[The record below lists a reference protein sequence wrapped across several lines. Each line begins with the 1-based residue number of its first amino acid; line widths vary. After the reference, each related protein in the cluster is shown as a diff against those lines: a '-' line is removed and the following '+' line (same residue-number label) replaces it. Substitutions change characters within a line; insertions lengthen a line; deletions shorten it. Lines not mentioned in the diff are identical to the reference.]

1 MCFRQEKYF
10 LNVLVQPFMPHTQ
23 WKFGSLRWHLPMW
36 LSSCWKVTAK
46 KVSHILQLQG
56 IYAFVYRPTT
66 EFNEKHWLKYL
77 ALLSALYRISC
88 LCIYFR
94 NSLYHAYLKLQHAT
108 FIATWVRHTCQ
119 PAWLVYT
126 NEREWIFGGNY
137 VDLKGRLVITL
148 TFSFLT
154 RSCTIQKCE
163 VFSFAFEAKVKAT
176 ALSERYIMQLKVSW
190 SMFYHIVSS
199 LVIVAMHYK
208 MTYK

>member
-56 IYAFVYRPTT
+56 IYAFVYRATT
-66 EFNEKHWLKYL
+66 ECNEKHWLKYL
-77 ALLSALYRISC
+77 ALFSALYRISF

-108 FIATWVRHTCQ
+108 FIATWSTSYMPTRVTCLHQWERVDFWRQLCRSKRPVGYYADFLISYSKLYDTEVRSV
-119 PAWLVYT
+119 LVCVRSQSQSYRIKRT
-126 NEREWIFGGNY
+126 VYPVKGKLKY
-137 VDLKGRLVITL
+137 VLSYSIESRN
-148 TFSFLT
+148 
-154 RSCTIQKCE
+154 RSH
-163 VFSFAFEAKVKAT
+163 
-176 ALSERYIMQLKVSW
+176 AL
-190 SMFYHIVSS
+190 
-199 LVIVAMHYK
+199 
-208 MTYK
+208 